1 MATEYNVYYNHNYY
15 LYKNYTFIFVFSIF
29 IFFNLYFTQPAPALK
44 LQDLAT
50 WKYHVGP
57 IPIKIY
63 NPPKIAEN
71 PKIGRIILSDNFTSS
86 SLLLI
91 FDRVLTDLSLIITL
105 GRNEESSVELIEGSS
120 VGLIEGLNVGFL
132 EGLNVGFLEGLNEGF
147 IEGLNEGL

>member
-1 MATEYNVYYNHNYY
+1 MVYPKEQYNIIIIICIKIT
-15 LYKNYTFIFVFSIF
+15 LLSSFFPFLTS
-29 IFFNLYFTQPAPALK
+29 FNLYFTQPAPALK

-71 PKIGRIILSDNFTSS
+71 PKIGRIILSDKFT

-91 FDRVLTDLSLIITL
+91 FERV
-105 GRNEESSVELIEGSS
+105 
-120 VGLIEGLNVGFL
+120 
-132 EGLNVGFLEGLNEGF
+132 
-147 IEGLNEGL
+147 